1 MHQSLPFDRQEVAPL
16 ILTALL
22 DAQSAQTLEALRARY
37 FPAALNRVP
46 AHLTLFHHLP
56 GEDLR
61 AISERVAALC
71 GEHRALPFGI
81 GGTRFL
87 GRGVAF
93 EVTCPPLVVLREALA
108 SDWRDRLTA
117 QDRQGYRPHVTIQNK
132 VTPAEARITQER
144 LMDVLPIAG
153 ELRGLRLWHYRG
165 GPWDEAGRYGFA
177 A

>member
-1 MHQSLPFDRQEVAPL
+1 M
-16 ILTALL
+16 TAML
-22 DAQSAQTLEALRARY
+22 DANSARTLEALRQRY

-61 AISERVAALC
+61 AVSERLAALC
-71 GEHRALPFGI
+71 CKQAAMAFGI
-81 GGTRFL
+81 VGTRFL

-93 EVTCPPLVVLREALA
+93 EVACPPLVAVREALA
-108 SDWRDRLTA
+108 ADWRDRLTA

-132 VTPAEARITQER
+132 VTPAEARTTQER
-144 LMDVLPIAG
+144 LLDVLPIAG
-153 ELRGLRLWHYRG
+153 ELQGLRLWHYRG
-165 GPWDEAGRYGFA
+165 GPWDEAGRFAFA

>member
-1 MHQSLPFDRQEVAPL
+1 M
-16 ILTALL
+16 TAVL
-22 DAQSAQTLEALRARY
+22 DAHSARTLEALRQRY

-61 AISERVAALC
+61 AISERVATLCSLHGAL
-71 GEHRALPFGI
+71 RFDI

-93 EVTCPPLVVLREALA
+93 EIACPPLVALREALA
-108 SDWRDRLTA
+108 ADWHDQLTA

-132 VTPAEARITQER
+132 VTPAEARTTQEA
-144 LMDVLPIAG
+144 LFDLLPING
-153 ELRGLRLWHYRG
+153 EIHGLRLWHYRG
-165 GPWDEAGRYGFA
+165 GPWDEAGRFRFA
-177 A
+177 S